1 MLEGQKVR
9 EKRKERKTKID
20 RKDRRKNLRFD
31 EGLICFVASE
41 VVLRIFLGGKEE
53 QRKWNY
59 LFLGEGVREKTPE
72 E

>member
-1 MLEGQKVR
+1 MLEGQKVK

-20 RKDRRKNLRFD
+20 RKDRRKNSRFD

-41 VVLRIFLGGKEE
+41 VVLRIFLEGKEE